1 LPDPK
6 ALFIGPYHAPLRR
19 DTGLT
24 GERFGLDFI
33 CMANATIDPTEV
45 QKFSALAAE
54 WWNPKGPFG
63 ALHRMNPVRLQYIRD
78 LCAAHFPPPHAGEEG
93 RAATGGGDDAQ
104 ALASTAAHR
113 PLSHASHDSSP
124 ARGGANRNPLAGLD
138 VLDLGCG
145 GGLVSA
151 PLARM
156 GAKVTAIDASEEAI
170 GAARAYAS
178 QAGLEI
184 DYRCMTAEA
193 LVEKNERF
201 DLVAALE
208 IVEHV
213 ADVKA
218 FLAAA
223 SELVKPNGLLVL
235 STINRTP
242 KARALAITGAERV
255 LKWAPEG
262 AHDYEKLVKPE
273 EIRAGAPSLSWKEP
287 VGITYQ
293 PLGSGWALT
302 RDVSVNYLIAGAKPA

>member
-1 LPDPK
+1 MT
-6 ALFIGPYHAPLRR
+6 A
-19 DTGLT
+19 
-24 GERFGLDFI
+24 
-33 CMANATIDPTEV
+33 MAGATIDPAEV
-45 QKFSALAAE
+45 EKFSALAAE

-63 ALHRMNPVRLQYIRD
+63 ALHRLNPVRLQYVRD
-78 LCAAHFPPPHAGEEG
+78 LAARHFG
-93 RAATGGGDDAQ
+93 
-104 ALASTAAHR
+104 AS
-113 PLSHASHDSSP
+113 SK
-124 ARGGANRNPLAGLD
+124 PLAGRSI
-138 VLDLGCG
+138 LDLGCG

-170 GAARAYAS
+170 GAARAYAA
-178 QAGLEI
+178 QAGLDI
-184 DYRCMTAEA
+184 DFRCTTAEA
-193 LVEKNERF
+193 MVDQGAAFELVT
-201 DLVAALE
+201 ALE

-223 SELVKPNGLLVL
+223 AALVKPGGLLVL

-242 KARALAITGAERV
+242 KARALAIVGAERI

-262 AHDYEKLVKPE
+262 AHDYDKLVTPD
-273 EIRAGAPSLSWKEP
+273 EIRAGAPALKWEAP

-293 PLGSGWALT
+293 PLGAGWSLS

>member
-1 LPDPK
+1 
-6 ALFIGPYHAPLRR
+6 
-19 DTGLT
+19 
-24 GERFGLDFI
+24 
-33 CMANATIDPTEV
+33 MADATIDPAEIE
-45 QKFSALAAE
+45 KFSALAAE

-78 LCAAHFPPPHAGEEG
+78 LAIEHF
-93 RAATGGGDDAQ
+93 
-104 ALASTAAHR
+104 
-113 PLSHASHDSSP
+113 
-124 ARGGANRNPLAGLD
+124 GAKGSKPLAGLS

-145 GGLVSA
+145 GGLVSV

-156 GAKVTAIDASEEAI
+156 GANVTAIDASEEAI
-170 GAARAYAS
+170 GAARAYAG

-193 LVEKNERF
+193 LVEKGERF
-201 DLVAALE
+201 DLVTALE

-213 ADVKA
+213 ADVNA
-218 FLAAA
+218 FLSAA
-223 SELVKPNGLLVL
+223 SALVKPGGLLVL

-242 KARALAITGAERV
+242 KARALAITGAERI

-262 AHDYEKLVKPE
+262 AHDYEKLVTPE
-273 EIRAGAPSLSWKEP
+273 EIRAGAPALTWREP
-287 VGITYQ
+287 VGVSYQ